1 MEVALYFAILCLIY
15 AVSELA
21 VERWVPMEYWFMSGW
36 IIGIIIAMAYKA
48 VVDNVKDENKSND

>member
-48 VVDNVKDENKSND
+48 VVDLSLIHI